1 VSSNSVQH
9 SYAIAGPGLE
19 AADGR
24 WVKVDAQGIATLVTS
39 DTDEGVAGILHNGA
53 AEGESV
59 TIGYAG
65 LESKFT
71 VGAIIEPWN
80 FVTSDSQ
87 GRVIPVTTDS
97 QVKMGR
103 YVPDFMAVDGVE
115 TTLATGQAWGVYIIV
130 GRGGSSSAPR
140 PTNGFADYNDA
151 STSGTP
157 IALVADTWTTIP
169 NDGAGAFTN
178 LAYLPSGVTALM
190 DTSTG
195 AIDVSELSLG
205 DVVLIRNDYTVT
217 PATNNASLSFRY
229 QLGTGGGSYTLEKR
243 VGRLD
248 EGSGI
253 GYRQSLNVDKIYMGD
268 ANTRDNPIVLQVKL
282 STTGTLVNAGSA
294 ISVVRHG

>member
-1 VSSNSVQH
+1 MSNWAWNISG
-9 SYAIAGPGLE
+9 AG
-19 AADGR
+19 
-24 WVKVDAQGIATLVTS
+24 
-39 DTDEGVAGILHNGA
+39 
-53 AEGESV
+53 
-59 TIGYAG
+59 
-65 LESKFT
+65 
-71 VGAIIEPWN
+71 
-80 FVTSDSQ
+80 
-87 GRVIPVTTDS
+87 
-97 QVKMGR
+97 
-103 YVPDFMAVDGVE
+103 
-115 TTLATGQAWGVYIIV
+115 
-130 GRGGSSSAPR
+130 GGGGGD
-140 PTNGFADYNDA
+140 TNGFADYNDA
-151 STSGTP
+151 STAGTP

-178 LAYLPSGVTALM
+178 LSYLPSGVTALM